1 MKLQTIKRDIARGG
15 YVAAL
20 TMAASVYGSHP
31 VPLPLLR
38 FSRALATYDNPLT
51 PRSGVPILDPAK
63 IEDRDLAWLFEGRGF
78 TEWSLNHDAINFLRR
93 LYLDL
98 QPEAVLEFGSGVSTA
113 VFSYLMRD
121 QIAEG
126 DARLVSVEQSADF
139 AAETMTM
146 LQRAG
151 LEDAPRFVV
160 SGMREDT
167 FDGERVSCY
176 GMSDDFLTGVV
187 ADVQPSLIF
196 IDGPFGAG
204 PVRGPILPRLLP
216 YLTVPTTVILD
227 DALRDNEMRILD
239 AWSNLPGVTVKGIHL
254 IRKGMAEISVTP
266 HR

>member
-160 SGMREDT
+160 SGMREDA

-266 HR
+266 RR

>member
-20 TMAASVYGSHP
+20 SMAASVYGSHP

-38 FSRALATYDNPLT
+38 FSRSLATYDNPLT

-63 IEDRDLAWLFEGRGF
+63 IEDRDLAWLFEGRAF

-98 QPEAVLEFGSGVSTA
+98 QPEGVLEFGSGVSTA

-126 DARLVSVEQSADF
+126 DARLVTVEQSPEF
-139 AAETMTM
+139 AADTMTM

-160 SGMREDT
+160 SGMMEDT

-176 GMSDDFLTGVV
+176 GMSDEFLTGVV
-187 ADVQPSLIF
+187 ADLQPSLIF
-196 IDGPFGAG
+196 IDGPFGTG

-216 YLTVPTTVILD
+216 HLTQPATVILD

-239 AWSNLPGVTVKGIHL
+239 GWSKLPGVTVKGIHL
-254 IRKGMAEISVTP
+254 IRKGMAEIAVTP
-266 HR
+266 W